1 MAKLPELNLPPI
13 EARLRQMA
21 DGVQVFDALRGKWL
35 VLTPE
40 EWVRRHVIGLLDRMG
55 YSMGQIAQEVPV
67 DMYGADQRADVVAYD
82 LEGVPVILCECKE
95 IDVEIKDSSV
105 LDQAV
110 RYNHIIGAS
119 VVFLSNGREHFAY
132 ECCEGGVY
140 RPITIPEFIERYKSP
155 KR

>member
-1 MAKLPELNLPPI
+1 MTKLPELKLPPI
-13 EARLRQMA
+13 DVRLRRTM

-40 EWVRRHVIGLLDRMG
+40 EWVRRHVVGLLERMG
-55 YSMGQIAQEVPV
+55 YSVGQIAQEVSV

-82 LEGVPVILCECKE
+82 LEGVPVVLCECKE
-95 IDVEIKDSSV
+95 PKVEIKDSSV

-119 VVFLSNGREHFAY
+119 VVFLSNGLEHFVY
-132 ECCEGGVY
+132 ECREGNVY
-140 RPITIPEFIERYKSP
+140 QPITIPEFLERYKIP
-155 KR
+155 NL